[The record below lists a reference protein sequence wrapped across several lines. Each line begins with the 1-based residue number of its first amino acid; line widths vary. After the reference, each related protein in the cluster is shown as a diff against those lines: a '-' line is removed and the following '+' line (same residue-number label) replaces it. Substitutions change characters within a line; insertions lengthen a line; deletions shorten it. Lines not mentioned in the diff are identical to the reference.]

1 MYLSTLEK
9 HFLTLNDK
17 SGEFPELPEVFLPIM
32 HSILLIFNY
41 SNYYK
46 TPSRI
51 VLLIRE
57 ICNAIISR
65 ASEYIPGDS
74 VIQYMQNKDEI
85 EGACDKLQ
93 ITIDVCTKF
102 KDTYFMYKA
111 KTKGKWKFPPNAL
124 FVSLDNFLERCYD
137 ILHVTSTIQ

>member
-1 MYLSTLEK
+1 M
-9 HFLTLNDK
+9 N
-17 SGEFPELPEVFLPIM
+17 
-32 HSILLIFNY
+32 

-57 ICNAIISR
+57 ICNAIITR
-65 ASEYIPGDS
+65 ASDYIPGEMIIS
-74 VIQYMQNKDEI
+74 YISNKEEI
-85 EGACDKLQ
+85 ETACNKLQ

-124 FVSLDNFLERCYD
+124 FINLDNFLERSYD
-137 ILHVTSTIQ
+137 ILHVTSTI